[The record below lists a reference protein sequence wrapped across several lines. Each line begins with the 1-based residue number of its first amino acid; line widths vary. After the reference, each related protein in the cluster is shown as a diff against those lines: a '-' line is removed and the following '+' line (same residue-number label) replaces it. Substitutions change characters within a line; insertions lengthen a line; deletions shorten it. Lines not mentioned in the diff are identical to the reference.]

1 MVITVVATT
10 VALAGGGDGGEG
22 DVAVPPTEGIE
33 APVTPA
39 PPTGTPGQTVV
50 PPETPKTTAPSGKSS
65 EGAAEPGTSA
75 STNSGAVAAC
85 TADKLAVTAAK
96 EPADATEMRHLLITA
111 KNTGSTPCKLYN
123 YPHVVLVN
131 ARSAAP
137 VIEESNATPGEPV
150 TLAPGKEAFAAMVL
164 NGPMDEYKV
173 TAIKL
178 TLSGTKA
185 GSKAGS
191 PIDVPMP
198 VSEMYA
204 NDFQRVTYWTT
215 APGFALDFVMSK

>member
-1 MVITVVATT
+1 
-10 VALAGGGDGGEG
+10 
-22 DVAVPPTEGIE
+22 VPATEGVE
-33 APVTPA
+33 TSAPSTSTPEQSV
-39 PPTGTPGQTVV
+39 G
-50 PPETPKTTAPSGKSS
+50 PPETPGTMAPSGKSS
-65 EGAAEPGTSA
+65 AGTADPKTGAASNGD
-75 STNSGAVAAC
+75 AVAAC
-85 TADKLAVTAAK
+85 TADKLKASASK
-96 EPADATEMRHLLITA
+96 EPVDATEMRHLLITV
-111 KNTGSTPCKLYN
+111 KNTGSTPCNLYH

-137 VIEESNATPGEPV
+137 VIEDSNGDPGKPV
-150 TLAPGKEAFAAMVL
+150 TLAPGKEAYAAMVL

-191 PIDVPMP
+191 PVDIPMP
-198 VSEMYA
+198 VPEMYA